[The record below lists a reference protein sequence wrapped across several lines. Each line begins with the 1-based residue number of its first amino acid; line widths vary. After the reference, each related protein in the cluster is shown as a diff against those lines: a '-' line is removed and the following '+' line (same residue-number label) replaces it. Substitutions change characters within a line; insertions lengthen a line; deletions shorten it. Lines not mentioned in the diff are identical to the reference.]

1 MQEHVQTIR
10 TAALKMSE
18 FPDEES
24 IFKQIPDDVKGRLY
38 PIIVFGT
45 RKTDL
50 DSQDFLHTIYLSD
63 PNITLTI
70 VLKTKDAIADDS
82 DDDPYSEAERIF
94 KKLILQVVTDDPE
107 FKVVSVEFFQS
118 YLSGAAV
125 ILARTTL
132 RRPVSTYTLT

>member
-24 IFKQIPDDVKGRLY
+24 IFKQIPDDVKDRLY

-107 FKVVSVEFFQS
+107 FKVVSLELFES
-118 YLSGAAV
+118 YLSGTAV
-125 ILARTTL
+125 ILARTIL

>member
-1 MQEHVQTIR
+1 
-10 TAALKMSE
+10 MSE

-24 IFKQIPDDVKGRLY
+24 IFKQVPDDVKDRLY

-50 DSQDFLHTIYLSD
+50 DSQDFLHTVYLSD
-63 PNITLTI
+63 PNITLSI

-94 KKLILQVVTDDPE
+94 KKLILQVVTDDSE
-107 FKVVSVEFFQS
+107 FKVVSLELFES
-118 YLSGAAV
+118 YLSGTAV
-125 ILARTTL
+125 ILARATL

>member
-24 IFKQIPDDVKGRLY
+24 IFKQIPDDVKDRLY

-50 DSQDFLHTIYLSD
+50 DSQDFLHTVYLSD

-107 FKVVSVEFFQS
+107 FKVVSLELFES
-118 YLSGAAV
+118 YLSGTAV
-125 ILARTTL
+125 ILARTIL